1 MKRHVELLVLCAVL
15 LIPHAAAAQTPRDSV
30 LAVIDAFTA
39 AMTARDTA
47 ALSATQL
54 SDGISYAL
62 EPQGDSVA
70 RHRSEFGAFVRYL
83 ATTSDTLVER
93 IRDPEV
99 RVHGAVATV
108 WAPYD
113 FHVNGRRTH
122 CGIDAVTLVRTSSG
136 WKIALW
142 AYTVEPNGCT
152 PEPPDQ

>member
-1 MKRHVELLVLCAVL
+1 MARSPLLFLCVAL
-15 LIPHAAAAQTPRDSV
+15 LIPRAAAAQTARDSV
-30 LAVIDAFTA
+30 LAVINAFTA

-47 ALSATQL
+47 ALLATQL

-62 EPQGDSVA
+62 EPQGDSVV
-70 RHRSEFGAFVRYL
+70 RHRSEFGSFVRYL
-83 ATTSDTLVER
+83 ASTSDTLVER

-99 RVHGAVATV
+99 RIHGAVATV

-113 FHVNGRRTH
+113 FHVNSKRTH
-122 CGIDAVTLVRTSSG
+122 CGIDAVTLVRTTSG

-142 AYTVEPNGCT
+142 AYTVEPDGCS